1 MISLK
6 YLRNNW
12 AVITVGEFKLYY
24 SYEQLVAFNT
34 LEEGMFIVENYWGTA
49 TGKHL
54 NSLDPDKKKRLPGDK
69 FMEEYKRLVE
79 L

>member
-1 MISLK
+1 
-6 YLRNNW
+6 
-12 AVITVGEFKLYY
+12 LYY

-34 LEEGMFIVENYWGTA
+34 LEEGMFIVENYWGTS